1 MCDQVSC
8 FPVSRGLSQWGK
20 NESLSPSCDFLILIS
35 PRKEMRNER
44 KGERK
49 ERQRN
54 EEGRGRKW
62 ERGNNRKQIDS
73 LLPLIFALLW
83 ENSACREASCS
94 LAPQTHCTCT
104 IIACSSTK
112 TWPFMLCHDSHNGK
126 DYYTVWIF
134 KLSVHKTIQ
143 HLPWEGQSVS
153 CRRSVLS
160 FAPKFLQ
167 YPSLLVMPVDSTYE
181 CKTWQN
187 ATFS

>member
-1 MCDQVSC
+1 MRQK
-8 FPVSRGLSQWGK
+8 W
-20 NESLSPSCDFLILIS
+20 ESLSFLWFPHS
-35 PRKEMRNER
+35 HFSEEGNE
-44 KGERK
+44 KWEERREK

-62 ERGNNRKQIDS
+62 ERGNNRKEIDS

-126 DYYTVWIF
+126 DYYTVEYSSLASTKQYSICHGKDSQF
-134 KLSVHKTIQ
+134 HVA
-143 HLPWEGQSVS
+143 EVS
-153 CRRSVLS
+153 WVLLQNSRSTR
-160 FAPKFLQ
+160 P
-167 YPSLLVMPVDSTYE
+167 
-181 CKTWQN
+181 C
-187 ATFS
+187 

>member
-20 NESLSPSCDFLILIS
+20 NESLSFLWFPHS
-35 PRKEMRNER
+35 HFSEEGNE
-44 KGERK
+44 KWEERREK

-62 ERGNNRKQIDS
+62 ERGNNRKEIDS

-126 DYYTVWIF
+126 DYYTVWMF

-160 FAPKFLQ
+160 FAPKFPQ